1 MCGAYKN
8 QMTLEGHLKCSN
20 ALYLSS
26 TYNPNCLTLVGTI
39 LLFRPMLESIVSK
52 AESPMFISA
61 SVGHVCSP
69 DRPSAVASKTR
80 ES

>member
-1 MCGAYKN
+1 MCGAYNN
-8 QMTLEGHLKCSN
+8 QMTQWRHEKCSLR
-20 ALYLSS
+20 LYLLSI
-26 TYNPNCLTLVGTI
+26 YNIKRLTLVGTI
-39 LLFRPMLESIVSK
+39 LLFLPMLESIVSK

-69 DRPSAVASKTR
+69 DSPSAVASKTR